1 MAGIISVMIPP
12 DELNQAPDKGLFF
25 SYPYHHGTDIV
36 DPEFGA
42 NAPDGCRNCTPV
54 AQELG
59 PHVALLG
66 DAVLHRFS
74 VSS

>member
-1 MAGIISVMIPP
+1 VMIPP